1 MAYQTQEQWVEI
13 RKGGDFAAVAEQFC
27 ISPVIARLLRN
38 RDITDTVQIRRFL
51 RGNLDDLE
59 DPCGL
64 DHAREAAA
72 FLHDRVLSGA
82 RIRVIGDY
90 DADGVC
96 AAFILYDT
104 LKRSGALVDYDIPD
118 RIRDGFGL
126 NVRLIEDAASDGVDT
141 IITCDNGIAARDA
154 VQRAKELG
162 MRVIITDHHEPNF
175 LEEADGSRTWLLPE
189 ADLIVDPKKPGCGY
203 PNKDICGAGVAWK
216 LMQIY
221 ESLYMPVGN
230 GGTKGSDVSGG
241 SAGPGGSAG
250 HDGPDGI
257 IFPVRRCPVTMEH
270 LPFAAIATVTDV
282 MKLTGE
288 NRILVRTGLSMIGE
302 SRNAGLH
309 ALLAQTGILGK
320 ALGCYDVGFILGPCL
335 NAGGR
340 LDSAKR
346 SVALLTEQ
354 DPSRA
359 MQMASELSSLNSER
373 KEMTEDGK
381 REASRMIEESS
392 LLNDKILIVYLPG
405 IHESVAGIIAS
416 KVKESYN
423 RPVIILTDSEDP
435 DILKGSGRSIEAWN
449 MFEGLSFVSDL
460 FVKFG
465 GHAMAAG
472 ISIRRDRLE
481 ELRRRLNAD
490 CALTEEDLVKK
501 VRIDMRLPLSYV
513 SEDLVN
519 ALRILEP
526 FGTGNRSVLF
536 AQSGLKALRM
546 RVLGQKRNA
555 VKFLLDDQGTRME
568 AMWFGDAS
576 RMESWLE
583 EKYGETE
590 LARLK
595 LGEENNIRLAVCYVP
610 EINEF
615 RGVRTVQIRIAHFR

>member
-13 RKGGDFAAVAEQFC
+13 RKGGDFAAVAEQFG

-154 VQRAKELG
+154 VKKAKELG
-162 MRVIITDHHEPNF
+162 MRVIITDHHEPNYT
-175 LEEADGSRTWLLPE
+175 EEADGSRTWLLPD

-221 ESLYMPVGN
+221 ESLYMSGGN
-230 GGTKGSDVSGG
+230 DGTEGTGGYGTEGTGGSDDA
-241 SAGPGGSAG
+241 AGPGGT
-250 HDGPDGI
+250 
-257 IFPVRRCPVTMEH
+257 IFPVRQCPVTMEH

-354 DPSRA
+354 DPSRT

-449 MFEGLSFVSDL
+449 MFEGLSSVSDL

-472 ISIRRDRLE
+472 VSIRRNRLE

-576 RMESWLE
+576 LMESWLE